1 MDLIRIR
8 RREGL
13 AFDITVRDRT
23 LSCDMSVSDGGQGA
37 GFAPVDLFAGSLGAC
52 IAMVVQGWCDAC
64 GHGGDVAVEVAV
76 ELVPDPTRIGAIIAD
91 VELPA
96 GVPEDRCAAVRRV
109 VEHCVIQQTLKQPPQ
124 LDLEVSVGT

>member
-13 AFDITVRDRT
+13 AFDIAVRDRT

-37 GFAPVDLFAGSLGAC
+37 GFAPVELFASSLGAC

-64 GHGGDVAVEVAV
+64 GHGGDVGVDVAL

-96 GVPEDRCAAVRRV
+96 NVPADRCDAVRRV
-109 VEHCVIQQTLKQPPQ
+109 IEHCVIQQTLKQPPE
-124 LDLEVSVGT
+124 LDLDVSVGS

>member
-8 RREGL
+8 RRAGL

-23 LSCDMSVSDGGQGA
+23 VSCDMSVSDGGQGD
-37 GFAPVDLFAGSLGAC
+37 GFAPVELFAGSLGAC
-52 IAMVVQGWCDAC
+52 IAMVTQGWADAC
-64 GHGGDVAVEVAV
+64 GHEGDVGVDVTL

-96 GVPEDRCAAVRRV
+96 GVPADRCDAVRRV
-109 VEHCVIQQTLKQPPQ
+109 VEHCVIQQTLKQPPE
-124 LDLEVSVGT
+124 LDLDVSVGS